1 MYTPVANAQASQQP
15 SELQTGRGRNR
26 EGILF
31 NKRNREFSQI
41 RIKICKFVQF
51 THGTVNEAAVM
62 KLCCQSVNVII
73 TDMYRLTSYKK

>member
-31 NKRNREFSQI
+31 NNKRNRNLAKYKQ
-41 RIKICKFVQF
+41 K
-51 THGTVNEAAVM
+51 
-62 KLCCQSVNVII
+62 SVNLFNLP
-73 TDMYRLTSYKK
+73 MAR